1 MQGITCQMPRSPQKA
16 TGQEAY
22 VQVKVPG
29 WLKNELIAH
38 CGQMGISL
46 NAWLVEAIRA
56 GLRNDLSL
64 PQPPPARAGL
74 PTTADMIRQWA
85 TGERLLMPCGKTQTC
100 GAVDDDGRWD
110 HDGMG
115 FCRECGIR
123 VV

>member
-1 MQGITCQMPRSPQKA
+1 MPRAPQPA
-16 TGQEAY
+16 TGREAY

-29 WLKNELIAH
+29 WLKNELISH
-38 CGQMGISL
+38 CESEQISL

-56 GLRNDLSL
+56 GLRSDLAL
-64 PQPPPARAGL
+64 PEPPPARAGL

-85 TGERLLMPCGKTQTC
+85 AGERVMMPCGTTEPC
-100 GAVDDDGRWD
+100 GAVGEDGRWS

-115 FCRECGIR
+115 FCVECGIR